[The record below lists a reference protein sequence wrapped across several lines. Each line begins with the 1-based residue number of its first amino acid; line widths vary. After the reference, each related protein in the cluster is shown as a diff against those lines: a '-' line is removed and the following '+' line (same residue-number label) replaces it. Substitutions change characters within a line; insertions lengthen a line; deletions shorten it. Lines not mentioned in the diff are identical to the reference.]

1 MSRQVLLIHGWSATS
16 SSMKATARLLDDS
29 EFEAVDLFLGDYR
42 STDDDIR
49 ISDVARRLDEVVSQR
64 QDEGSLNETFHV
76 VIHSTGA
83 LVVRHWLANLTDQ
96 GRPSPVINF
105 LMLAPANFG
114 SPLAHIGRGV
124 LGRMKVGLFNGLQ
137 SGTEML
143 HGLELGSQFQEDLAL
158 RDRLTKDPAS
168 TRTALGEDRTRPFV
182 IVGGLQVTGTQIL
195 NETGW
200 DGTVRV
206 AGGQLDPK
214 GLTIDFS
221 NRDTPTI
228 TQWKRRGPEETAFAF
243 LPDRDHSS
251 ILKPDGGDAQAGPY
265 RDRLGELILEALRV
279 DSAAGYR
286 NVVARWRDEVT
297 QKTRWLASR
306 DADELR
312 AEVFGPRRARRIPT
326 ERFHEHYQ
334 VVVDAKDTRGHRVEE
349 FGIWLNAPNPDKP
362 PRNSRTM
369 RDDEIE
375 AHQHVLQDVHVNR
388 RSPWRR
394 VLHLDRY
401 KLMGPDG
408 YFGRRKYEATLMAS
422 ISAPPVGK
430 NINYG
435 LDEHE
440 AYGSLPL
447 RPSQSSS
454 DLVEDDVRR
463 FLRRHTTHFVEV
475 ILPRD
480 VEERAFTLKQFKR

>member
-1 MSRQVLLIHGWSATS
+1 MSEQVILIHGWSATS
-16 SSMKATARLLDDS
+16 SSMRATAALLDES

-49 ISDVARRLDEVVSQR
+49 VSDVALKLDEVISKR
-64 QDEGSLNETFHV
+64 QAEGELNAKFHV

-83 LVVRHWLANLTDQ
+83 LVVRQYLANLMDA
-96 GRPSPVINF
+96 GRPSPVMNF

-124 LGRMKVGLFNGLQ
+124 LGRMKVGLLNGLQ
-137 SGTEML
+137 SGAEML

-158 RDRLTKDPAS
+158 RDRLTKDPAD
-168 TRTALGEDRTRPFV
+168 TRSPFAEDGARPFV
-182 IVGGLQVTGTQIL
+182 IVGGLQLTGTQIL

-206 AGGQLDPK
+206 AGAQLDPR

-221 NRDTPTI
+221 NRSAPSITP
-228 TQWKRRGPEETAFAF
+228 WRRRGPERTAFAF

-251 ILKPDGGDAQAGPY
+251 ILKPAGGSAQKGPY
-265 RDRLGELILEALRV
+265 RDRLGALILEALRV
-279 DSAAGYR
+279 ESANNYR
-286 NVVARWRDEVT
+286 TVTRRWREAVT
-297 QKTRWLASR
+297 DQTRKLASR

-312 AEVFGPRRARRIPT
+312 RAVFGNKARRIPRR
-326 ERFHEHYQ
+326 RFHEHYQ
-334 VVVDAKDTRGHRVEE
+334 VVVDVKDTRGYPVDE
-349 FGIWLNAPNPDKP
+349 FGIWLNAPDPSKP
-362 PRNSRTM
+362 TRNAMSE
-369 RDDEIE
+369 DEID
-375 AHQHVLQDVHVNR
+375 AHESVLQDVHVNR
-388 RSPWRR
+388 RSRWRR

-401 KLMGPDG
+401 ALMGREG
-408 YFGRRKYEATLMAS
+408 YFGRRKHDATLMAA

-435 LDEHE
+435 LNEHE

-447 RPSQSSS
+447 RPSQSSET
-454 DLVEDDVRR
+454 LAEDDVNR
-463 FLRRHTTHFVEV
+463 FLRRHTTHFIEV

-480 VEERAFTLKQFKR
+480 VEDRAFQLKDFKP